1 MGSALPGLPRLEAE
15 AEAEDLLRTRFGK
28 HRSVRRLDRELRA
41 AMAAGI
47 RSMSRSIS

>member
-15 AEAEDLLRTRFGK
+15 AEDLLRTRFGE

-41 AMAAGI
+41 AMAGI
-47 RSMSRSIS
+47 RSTSRSIS